1 MAASFIT
8 DTTMIIYEGII
19 IASLVICIF
28 KMSKN
33 KKQNLQEQTS
43 RNNKM
48 KQDQLDQQL
57 KNNTRR

>member
-8 DTTMIIYEGII
+8 DTTMIIYECII